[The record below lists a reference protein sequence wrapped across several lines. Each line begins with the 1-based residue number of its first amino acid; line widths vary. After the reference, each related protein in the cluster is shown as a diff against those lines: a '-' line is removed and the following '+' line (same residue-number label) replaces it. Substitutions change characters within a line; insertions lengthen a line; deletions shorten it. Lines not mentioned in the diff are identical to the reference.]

1 MSGTIRERRTPEIPT
16 VVLGAV
22 LLGVGLAWLL
32 DATDAA
38 NVSWRVV
45 LPGVLIAIGLG
56 LVAGAITGGRQGG
69 LLPAGI
75 ALTIFLTVLWV
86 LPEDLG
92 STFAGGVGERT
103 ESPSTVT
110 DQRARYRLGVGQ
122 LNVDLRNLDLEV
134 GATRIRA
141 QVGIGQLVVRVPA
154 NAAVRAHG
162 RSGIG
167 NVRVLRCEAS
177 GVGAD
182 RECETDGYPEADEQV
197 SLELEVG
204 IGQIEVRRDGA
215 EN

>member
-1 MSGTIRERRTPEIPT
+1 MSGAVRERSTPEIPT

-22 LLGVGLAWLL
+22 LLAVGVAWLL

-38 NVSWRVV
+38 DISWRVV
-45 LPGVLIAIGLG
+45 LPGVLIVIGIG
-56 LVAGAITGGRQGG
+56 LVAGAVTGGRHGG

-92 STFAGGVGERT
+92 GTLSGGVGERT
-103 ESPSTVT
+103 EAPQALTS
-110 DQRARYRLGVGQ
+110 QRASYRLGVGQ
-122 LNVDLRNLDLEV
+122 LNVDLRGLDLEQ

-141 QVGIGQLVVRVPA
+141 QVGIGQLAVRVPPDV
-154 NAAVRAHG
+154 AVRAHG
-162 RSGIG
+162 RTGIG
-167 NVRVLRCEAS
+167 NVRVLTCEAS

-182 RECETDGYPEADEQV
+182 RECETDGYAEADEQI

-204 IGQIEVRRDGA
+204 IGQVEVRR
-215 EN
+215 